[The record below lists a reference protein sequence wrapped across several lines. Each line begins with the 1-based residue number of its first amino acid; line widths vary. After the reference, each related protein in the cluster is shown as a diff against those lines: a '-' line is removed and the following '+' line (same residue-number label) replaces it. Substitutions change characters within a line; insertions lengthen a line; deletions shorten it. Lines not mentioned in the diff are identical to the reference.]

1 MLTYEEARRI
11 AEAHAGKL
19 VLVEEATQER
29 PFGWYFLAQSK
40 AFVETGEHRHKLIG
54 SGGFVVDR
62 ETGRVHEFGSAYPVE
77 RNLRAYAKG
86 FRYSSYDLT
95 ILTVRDVRTTARLL
109 KELRM
114 TYVEPEE
121 AYGVV
126 WRIPKDYRESQLR
139 HFLHQLPYTFSGYNF
154 FFGVEV
160 FEEIDEAGCCTYE
173 LREHQPPPK
182 APDPRG

>member
-19 VLVEEATQER
+19 VLMEEAIREE
-29 PFGWYFLAQSK
+29 PFGWYFVAQSR
-40 AFVETGEHRHKLIG
+40 AYVETRKLEHMLVG

-62 ETGRVHEFGSAYPVE
+62 ETGRVHEFGSAHPLE

-86 FRYSSYDLT
+86 FRYSRYDLT
-95 ILTVRDVRTTARLL
+95 ILSVRDLDTTVRLL
-109 KELRM
+109 KDLQM

-126 WRIPKDYRESQLR
+126 WRIPKEYRASQLR
-139 HFLHQLPYTFSGYNF
+139 KFLHQLPYTFSGYNF
-154 FFGVEV
+154 FYSVEV
-160 FEEIDEAGCCTYE
+160 FEEIDEADCCTYE
-173 LREHQPPPK
+173 LREHQPPPTGP
-182 APDPRG
+182 A